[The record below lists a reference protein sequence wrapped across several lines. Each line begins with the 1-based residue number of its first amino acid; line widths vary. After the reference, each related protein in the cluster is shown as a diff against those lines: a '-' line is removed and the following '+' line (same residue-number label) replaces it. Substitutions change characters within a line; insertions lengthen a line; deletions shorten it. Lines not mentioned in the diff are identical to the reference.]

1 MTDTKNKNESPAL
14 TSRYRASEEE
24 HLKFAREME
33 GELVISLTPKQ
44 TLPTPPAGSS
54 MEMTKPFRRLPVLNE
69 ARLKELGLW
78 GNDEL
83 VISLAPSRKF
93 GPKASDTEQE

>member
-24 HLKFAREME
+24 HLKFARKME

-44 TLPTPPAGSS
+44 TLPTPQGDFSTATMGQFKKLRVASES
-54 MEMTKPFRRLPVLNE
+54 
-69 ARLKELGLW
+69 RLKELGLW

-93 GPKASDTEQE
+93 GPKASDKE